1 MVIYNRFGYIVLL
14 FELQMKKR
22 LLKKAGRKELS
33 NRIIQ
38 LEREL
43 ARAEEVEDQNL
54 SCRSK
59 SEIFEILSEISA
71 GMDTYEFLGEL
82 FFEFLANEVRTTSP
96 SPERL
101 NLYINTRHQIHQLY
115 ELARAAKALRAKTR
129 QHQQLGD

>member
-1 MVIYNRFGYIVLL
+1 MAKKKQFNNR
-14 FELQMKKR
+14 R
-22 LLKKAGRKELS
+22 KKASSSIPESEFETGSSHSQHEIIETLSELS
-33 NRIIQ
+33 GDI
-38 LEREL
+38 
-43 ARAEEVEDQNL
+43 
-54 SCRSK
+54 
-59 SEIFEILSEISA
+59 
-71 GMDTYEFLGEL
+71 DTYEFLGEL

>member
-1 MVIYNRFGYIVLL
+1 VLL

-22 LLKKAGRKELS
+22 VLKKVGRKELS
-33 NRIIQ
+33 NRIIE

-43 ARAEEVEDQNL
+43 ARHEGVQNQNL
-54 SCRSK
+54 SGYSK
-59 SEIFEILSEISA
+59 SEIFETLSELSV
-71 GMDTYEFLGEL
+71 GTDTYEFLGEL

-115 ELARAAKALRAKTR
+115 ELARAAKALRAR
-129 QHQQLGD
+129 QHQQVGE